1 METANLEQLTEKIYR
16 EAIEKAEK
24 EAEEIVNSAK
34 ARAKQIIADAK
45 EEAEHKILAKARKEA
60 ELLKTSTESE
70 LQLSGKRLISDLK
83 REITNMISDKI
94 LTQNI
99 KGVFLNEAFFKEI
112 LLEIIKHWGKED
124 IIQLHLPK
132 SLRDKVIKGFDQ
144 AIAAHVKDLK
154 ITFDDRISGGFRISK
169 EDDSYQISFT
179 DDDFIAF
186 FQTYLNNKTREILFS
201 AS

>member
-1 METANLEQLTEKIYR
+1 MLTERIYQ
-16 EAIEKAEK
+16 EAIEKAEAEAK
-24 EAEEIVNSAK
+24 EIIETAK
-34 ARAKQIIADAK
+34 NKSRQIINEAK
-45 EEAEHKILAKARKEA
+45 EEAEQIILAKARKEA
-60 ELLKTSTESE
+60 ELLRTSTESE
-70 LQLSGKRLISDLK
+70 LQLSGKRLISDMK

-99 KGVFLNEAFFKEI
+99 KGVFLNETFFKEI

-132 SLRDKVIKGFDQ
+132 SFRDKVDKGFDQ
-144 AIAAHVKDLK
+144 AIAAHVKDLR
-154 ITFDDRISGGFRISK
+154 ITFEEKISGGFRISK

-186 FQTYLNNKTREILFS
+186 FHTYLNNKTRQILFG